1 MLRVFLRRHGLE
13 RPLAGICR
21 HDNKRRQRPLYF
33 ACPDDSL
40 EAAFSTRRTYSLSDG
55 LAGEQIPLDPD
66 TSSGNN
72 YGYNSGAKLGVA
84 LAEVNDPAGTLAV
97 VELPAAWNVMG
108 NINGASCYAPGAADT
123 GIGIRKEQ
131 GSGGVLIPFHTGGWN
146 YAFADG
152 HVKWMRLEN
161 TLSKLPTCG
170 GNPTTLDNPCGMWTA
185 DDKD

>member
-1 MLRVFLRRHGLE
+1 LE